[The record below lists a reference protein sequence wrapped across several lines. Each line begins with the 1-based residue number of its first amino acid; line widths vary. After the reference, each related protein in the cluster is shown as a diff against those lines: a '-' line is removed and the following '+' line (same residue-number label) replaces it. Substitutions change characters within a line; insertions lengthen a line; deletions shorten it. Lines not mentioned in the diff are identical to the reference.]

1 MTNSIDLPTTNI
13 LAEDSTAIARDN
25 IDFNKLENTSIVT
38 KFNQLKQI
46 FLNNDTAETFSK
58 SFHLLFVLI
67 KESMIL
73 IWLLL
78 CWSIVA
84 LSWVSDRTKQIYQG
98 VLGWWN
104 TLHAA
109 EQYSSKVDI
118 ATETVQNGIQKL
130 VAKAKKQVGLSEFQ

>member
-1 MTNSIDLPTTNI
+1 MTNSIDRPTTNI
-13 LAEDSTAIARDN
+13 IVEDSTAIARDN
-25 IDFNKLENTSIVT
+25 IDFNKLDNAPIVT

-84 LSWVSDRTKQIYQG
+84 LSWISDRAKQIYQG

-130 VAKAKKQVGLSEFQ
+130 VAKAKKQVGLSES

>member
-1 MTNSIDLPTTNI
+1 MTNSIDRPTTNI
-13 LAEDSTAIARDN
+13 IAEDSTAIARDN
-25 IDFNKLENTSIVT
+25 IDFNKLDNTSIVT

-73 IWLLL
+73 LWLLL

-84 LSWVSDRTKQIYQG
+84 LSWVSDRAKEIYQG
-98 VLGWWN
+98 VLDWWN

-109 EQYSSKVDI
+109 EQYSSKADI
-118 ATETVQNGIQKL
+118 AAETVQNGIQKL
-130 VAKAKKQVGLSEFQ
+130 VAKAKKQVGLSEHQ

>member
-1 MTNSIDLPTTNI
+1 MTNSIDRPTTNI
-13 LAEDSTAIARDN
+13 IAEDSTAIAREN

-67 KESMIL
+67 KETTIL
-73 IWLLL
+73 IWLAL

-84 LSWVSDRTKQIYQG
+84 LSWISDRAKQIYQG

-118 ATETVQNGIQKL
+118 ATETVHNGIQSL
-130 VAKAKKQVGLSEFQ
+130 VAKARKQVGLSKHR